1 MRTSLLLMLALGCG
15 SSPPR
20 AGGTSQAA
28 GTDHAVG
35 TAQAAGTS
43 SASGTPSA
51 AGTAR
56 ARPAPPKLPPIDVP
70 PAALPPH
77 GTMMLGDMH
86 GTREIPAFVAALV
99 GTVSAREPVV
109 LALEIP
115 QNHEESIQAFLASN
129 GGAEARRQLLDEPFW
144 KAPYQDGRRSVA
156 HVELLEVVRALRAA
170 GRKIDVVAIDDAAG
184 GTPESREAAMAN
196 HVIAARRAHPDAAL
210 IVYAGNL
217 HTSKHE
223 VGFQPGF
230 AWMAMRVGAAGIPV
244 VSLNARWADGTAWSC
259 SDAVAEHCG
268 VSFLAGRGDERGI
281 RLEPSPDG
289 QYDGW
294 FGVGP
299 VTASPPAGRPE
310 LAAGIDAKIAA
321 AASAPSALQQK
332 ARRAYEAKRYGECAD
347 ILAGIPSPEPDTAYN
362 RACCLALA
370 GRKDDAFT
378 WLQYAIKAG
387 FRSLDQ
393 IAKDPDLAS
402 LRGDPRWPLKKKK

>member
-1 MRTSLLLMLALGCG
+1 MTNPMRTSFLLMLALGCG
-15 SSPPR
+15 SSPPPP
-20 AGGTSQAA
+20 AGGPSQGGGSSSPTGSPSTAGAA
-28 GTDHAVG
+28 
-35 TAQAAGTS
+35 
-43 SASGTPSA
+43 SA
-51 AGTAR
+51 AGAPSR
-56 ARPAPPKLPPIDVP
+56 RPAPPQLPAIDIP

-77 GTMMLGDMH
+77 GTLMLGDYH

-109 LALEIP
+109 LGLEIP
-115 QNHEESIQAFLASN
+115 QNHEDSLHAFLASD
-129 GGAEARRQLLDEPFW
+129 GGPEARRLLLDEPFW
-144 KAPYQDGRRSVA
+144 RAPYQDGRRSVA
-156 HVELLEVVRALRAA
+156 LAELLETARALRAA
-170 GRKIDVVAIDDAAG
+170 GRKIDVVAFDDAAG
-184 GTPESREAAMAN
+184 GTQDAREAAMAQN
-196 HVIAARRAHPDAAL
+196 VIAARRAHPEAAL

-223 VGFQPGF
+223 VGFKPGF
-230 AWMAMRVGAAGIPV
+230 AWMAMRVAAAGIPV
-244 VSLNARWADGTAWSC
+244 ISLNARWDDGTAWTC

-268 VSFLAGRGDERGI
+268 VSFAAGRGPERGI

-310 LAAGIDAKIAA
+310 LAAGIEAKIAA
-321 AASAPSALQQK
+321 AAAAPSALQTK

-347 ILAGIPSPEPDTAYN
+347 ILGAIATPEADTAYN

-370 GRKDDAFT
+370 GRKDEAFAA
-378 WLQYAIKAG
+378 LEYAIKAG

-402 LRGDPRWPLKKKK
+402 LRGDPRWPLKNKKK